1 MGKSPHW
8 RERLLG
14 TLEGQLQL
22 ATYLAV
28 FVGFTGAS
36 CAGLWVSER
45 SLFRQHEI
53 RMMQEGEDLTFAL
66 KRLALRP
73 DFARVSVE
81 QQLNRFSNKRT
92 LFWLERAD
100 ETFVLPTSDN
110 SRVLSRALLNRTPT
124 ASIERPLH
132 QERNSWFIKLVNFLM
147 VRLFGPR
154 VLHSAPA
161 LATSLIG

>member
-36 CAGLWVSER
+36 CAGLLVSER

-53 RMMQEGEDLTFAL
+53 RMMYEGEQLVEAL
-66 KRLALRP
+66 KRLPSSPKR
-73 DFARVSVE
+73 ARVRVE
-81 QQLNRFSNKRT
+81 QQQRVEVEGLKAWQVQGRFDWRLPDDAIRIDSPFDLVLLPGEQGESWRLLRPPGLQQNNWRSYPLLGRDLVVDDGNR
-92 LFWLERAD
+92 
-100 ETFVLPTSDN
+100 P
-110 SRVLSRALLNRTPT
+110 
-124 ASIERPLH
+124 
-132 QERNSWFIKLVNFLM
+132 
-147 VRLFGPR
+147 G
-154 VLHSAPA
+154 
-161 LATSLIG
+161 